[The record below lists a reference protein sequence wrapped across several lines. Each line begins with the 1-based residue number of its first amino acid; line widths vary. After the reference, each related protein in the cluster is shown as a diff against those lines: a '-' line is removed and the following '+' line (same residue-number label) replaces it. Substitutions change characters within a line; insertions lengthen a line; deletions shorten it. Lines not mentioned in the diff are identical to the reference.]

1 MIYAFIFCIINSC
14 ATAPKVISVSS
25 QQWAGGQKKTGS
37 GTRYLLKTVV
47 PESSKKFNIKE
58 MCADGHILY
67 HNTDKLNFSKNDTI
81 KIYANKSKESCD
93 SKKNEGWFTYEMM
106 GETKIHCLKNIE
118 KKDRI
123 NYP

>member
-1 MIYAFIFCIINSC
+1 
-14 ATAPKVISVSS
+14 
-25 QQWAGGQKKTGS
+25 
-37 GTRYLLKTVV
+37 
-47 PESSKKFNIKE
+47 

-81 KIYANKSKESCD
+81 KIYANKSKESYD

-106 GETKIHCLKNIE
+106 GETKIHYLKNIE